1 MVLLFS
7 DHLRYMKN
15 LNIGFFHISS
25 FWHIR
30 KLNVCGEKL
39 FFYVICMKVFWI
51 SGTGKTP
58 KWKRMRFELLISCKK
73 IRWCYICEQL
83 VKSKKSKY
91 WIFQKSKYWIY
102 QKLNVCG
109 EKLFFYVICMKV
121 FWISGTCK
129 TPKWKRMR
137 FELLISCKKIRWCYI
152 CEQLVTHMRVFWLIW
167 FVWRV
172 IQEKK
177 KNQKIYVE
185 KNNFSMW
192 YVGGFSVFL
201 APVRLPNENVCGL
214 SCLYLVK
221 KYDGATFVNILWNPK
236 NPNLGFSKNP
246 KIRKK
251 KKSIFGVCANSLFK
265 TDRIIISSY
274 RNVGLLDK
282 IKTIFF
288 KNS

>member
-39 FFYVICMKVFWI
+39 FFYVIWMKVFWI
-51 SGTGKTP
+51 SGTG
-58 KWKRMRFELLISCKK
+58 
-73 IRWCYICEQL
+73 
-83 VKSKKSKY
+83 
-91 WIFQKSKYWIY
+91 
-102 QKLNVCG
+102 
-109 EKLFFYVICMKV
+109 
-121 FWISGTCK
+121 K

-177 KNQKIYVE
+177 KIK
-185 KNNFSMW
+185 KSMW
-192 YVGGFSVFL
+192 
-201 APVRLPNENVCGL
+201 R
-214 SCLYLVK
+214 
-221 KYDGATFVNILWNPK
+221 
-236 NPNLGFSKNP
+236 
-246 KIRKK
+246 
-251 KKSIFGVCANSLFK
+251 
-265 TDRIIISSY
+265 
-274 RNVGLLDK
+274 
-282 IKTIFF
+282 KTIFLCDMNEGF
-288 KNS
+288 LYFWHR

>member
-1 MVLLFS
+1 
-7 DHLRYMKN
+7 
-15 LNIGFFHISS
+15 
-25 FWHIR
+25 
-30 KLNVCGEKL
+30 
-39 FFYVICMKVFWI
+39 
-51 SGTGKTP
+51 
-58 KWKRMRFELLISCKK
+58 LLISCKK

-152 CEQLVTHMRVFWLIW
+152 CEQLVTHMRVFWLVW

-177 KNQKIYVE
+177 KSKNLCGEKQFFYVICRRVFCISGTGKTPKWKRMRFELLISCKKIRWCYICE
-185 KNNFSMW
+185 H
-192 YVGGFSVFL
+192 
-201 APVRLPNENVCGL
+201 
-214 SCLYLVK
+214 LVK
-221 KYDGATFVNILWNPK
+221 
-236 NPNLGFSKNP
+236 S
-246 KIRKK
+246 
-251 KKSIFGVCANSLFK
+251 KKSKSWIFQKS
-265 TDRIIISSY
+265 
-274 RNVGLLDK
+274 
-282 IKTIFF
+282 
-288 KNS
+288 

>member
-83 VKSKKSKY
+83 V
-91 WIFQKSKYWIY
+91 
-102 QKLNVCG
+102 
-109 EKLFFYVICMKV
+109 
-121 FWISGTCK
+121 
-129 TPKWKRMR
+129 
-137 FELLISCKKIRWCYI
+137 
-152 CEQLVTHMRVFWLIW
+152 THMMVFWLIW

-177 KNQKIYVE
+177 IKK
-185 KNNFSMW
+185 SMW
-192 YVGGFSVFL
+192 
-201 APVRLPNENVCGL
+201 R
-214 SCLYLVK
+214 
-221 KYDGATFVNILWNPK
+221 
-236 NPNLGFSKNP
+236 
-246 KIRKK
+246 
-251 KKSIFGVCANSLFK
+251 
-265 TDRIIISSY
+265 
-274 RNVGLLDK
+274 
-282 IKTIFF
+282 KTIFLCDMNEGF
-288 KNS
+288 LYFWHRLASQMKTYEVWVAYIL